1 MHIHIQ
7 EPAVYRKMQRRKR
20 VLMLHHEGPIALFDA
35 PGDHITLNIS
45 SIDKIVL
52 KSSVSPGHRRF
63 PNKAR
68 NPHRPLLCVDLRQI
82 GRDLPAIDMVNHILQ
97 VMIARGV
104 KLCLSIV
111 DELEGNVRTGQSQT
125 LHQIADI
132 TGLGH
137 GGL

>member
-52 KSSVSPGHRRF
+52 KASVSPGHRRF
-63 PNKAR
+63 PDKAR